1 VKARRLQI
9 AEDSELARIEA
20 DKTWQQVSMSTDLE
34 DRGNQRNYRLRSQA
48 SSSYRPLLPAA
59 CLIAGQY
66 AQYRHSDVAN
76 EPMTLKQIAKTVER
90 ALVLLILLVAK
101 ESETFS
107 QNAAAAGK

>member
-1 VKARRLQI
+1 MAASEHVDRFGRSWKSAKLSSAFPSEFELQ
-9 AEDSELARIEA
+9 
-20 DKTWQQVSMSTDLE
+20 TM
-34 DRGNQRNYRLRSQA
+34 
-48 SSSYRPLLPAA
+48 LPAA